1 MSYTTPRTLIK
12 EFDSKYNSPAMRL
25 NLEEQGWKYMGQK
38 NNKPI
43 YKIIY

>member
-1 MSYTTPRTLIK
+1 MSTARTLIK

-25 NLEEQGWKYMGQK
+25 HLEEEGWQYMGQK
-38 NNKPI
+38 NNKPL

>member
-1 MSYTTPRTLIK
+1 MSTPKQLLK

-25 NLEEQGWKYMGQK
+25 NLEEQGWQYMGQK

>member
-1 MSYTTPRTLIK
+1 MNTPRTLIK